1 MSRGLWIIL
10 LYPILLAAQNP
21 YGGNATEADAGR
33 GLFRIMCRPCHGI
46 QAQGGRGPDLTLGDY
61 NNGNSDQDLFRVI
74 YHGVAGTEM
83 PSYGARIGD
92 DNVWRLVTYI
102 RSLATRKE
110 IPPPGDRAAGEAFF
124 WNKGNCGGC
133 HMVGERGGEMG
144 PDLTRIGRKRSLDHL
159 RQALVDPNAD
169 LSPGYYKISVLTK
182 SGEKVVGTQRNLDN
196 FTAELMT
203 PDGKVHFFQ
212 REAVTSLKREYT
224 SMMPAYKNLAPQDM
238 NNLLLYLLSLRGE
251 NQ

>member
-1 MSRGLWIIL
+1 MSRTRWIVFLWPL
-10 LYPILLAAQNP
+10 LLAAQNP
-21 YGGNATEADAGR
+21 FAGNTTEADAGR

-46 QAQGGRGPDLTLGDY
+46 QAQGGRGPDLTLGVY

-74 YHGVAGTEM
+74 YHGVPGTEM

-92 DNVWRLVTYI
+92 ENVWRMVTYI
-102 RSLATRKE
+102 RTLATRKE
-110 IPPPGDRAAGEAFF
+110 TPPPGDRAAGETLF
-124 WNKGNCGGC
+124 WGRGGCGAC
-133 HMVGERGGEMG
+133 HMVGQRGGAMG

-159 RQALVDPNAD
+159 RQSLLDPNAD
-169 LSPGYYKISVLTK
+169 LAPGYYKIT
-182 SGEKVVGTQRNLDN
+182 VVTRDGRKIAGTQRNLDN

-203 PDGKVHFFQ
+203 VDGKVHFFERDAASSVQ
-212 REAVTSLKREYT
+212 REYV
-224 SMMPAYKNLAPQDM
+224 SMMPAYKNVAAQEM